1 MHFPHMSATV
11 LTDALPMEG
20 QEELA
25 VRLAR
30 YQVNEFYRLV
40 GMFRNDPKQ
49 LDGLLFMGRL
59 IRFMVDHPDFPDRR
73 VADDVRATCEM
84 LEISKGA
91 LAMTSEEA
99 DSILRAA
106 GLMS

>member
-1 MHFPHMSATV
+1 MQVPHMSATV
-11 LTDALPMEG
+11 LTAALPTEG

-30 YQVNEFYRLV
+30 CQVNEFYRLV
-40 GMFRNDPKQ
+40 GIYRNDSYQ
-49 LDGLLFMGRL
+49 LDNLLFMGRM
-59 IRFMVDHPDFPDRR
+59 IRMMVDHPDFPDRR

-84 LEISKGA
+84 LQVSKGA

-99 DSILRAA
+99 DSILKAA